1 MRGPHHGSSYGP
13 PELLYYDMNLK
24 ATKPGRTRTAPDGLV
39 AFRKLATN
47 GVRGDHCSGEV
58 STPKSLS
65 ATPDCRLFAEWIAR
79 PGDCRPLVSD
89 NVLYHP
95 PPGLASPRV
104 QMCGLSQAFHWE
116 FTSGW
121 LRI

>member
-24 ATKPGRTRTAPDGLV
+24 ATKPRRTRTAPDGLV

-58 STPKSLS
+58 STAKSLS

-79 PGDCRPLVSD
+79 PCGCRQLVSD
-89 NVLYHP
+89 SVLYRSLLE
-95 PPGLASPRV
+95 LAS
-104 QMCGLSQAFHWE
+104 SE
-116 FTSGW
+116 
-121 LRI
+121 RIGSCRKGQSCPL